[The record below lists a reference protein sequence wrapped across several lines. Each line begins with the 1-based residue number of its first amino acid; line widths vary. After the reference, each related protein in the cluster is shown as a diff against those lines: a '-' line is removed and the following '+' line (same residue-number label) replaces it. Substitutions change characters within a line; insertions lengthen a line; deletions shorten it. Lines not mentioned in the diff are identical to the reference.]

1 MILVCQLVHLDRT
14 EMQTERA
21 VSVLR
26 IVNSALVL
34 QSVIVE
40 SASQTFL
47 KSCHSLVSLLGS
59 VWLHVLQNPTSR
71 SSMRITKNVCHAT
84 LPVKHAAVEQIISVG
99 LASLV

>member
-1 MILVCQLVHLDRT
+1 MILVYQLVHSDRT
-14 EMQTERA
+14 EMGMEHA

-47 KSCHSLVSLLGS
+47 KSCQGLVSLLGS

-71 SSMRITKNVCHAT
+71 SFMLQITKNVCHAT
-84 LPVKHAAVEQIISVG
+84 LPVKHALEVG
-99 LASLV
+99 LIGV